1 LSITSDFQIK
11 LLGLSQAN
19 AAALIEVRENAASAG
34 SVSKLS
40 TEVSEIHQALSA
52 SMTTLGGDIQ
62 ASIHQAFTEL
72 KSQTATKYD
81 LLTLAEKL
89 DQATLSLE
97 SEIKA
102 LLDIEPITRRFLTA
116 DQGISGLREEASNV
130 ASTITVM
137 ASQLE
142 SLGQSLAD
150 VKSKLPA
157 ATEILK
163 MLDRLETLAVD
174 MAVVKSATVDRLWIM
189 QEKLRK
195 LARAMEHQEGTSD
208 GRSIKENLKTLLIL
222 MTLPVTSSDNPESI
236 KRSLGDSHND
246 ADASTQKVVVGCLS
260 GHGICATQGL
270 QAQAIAETV
279 VPQPE
284 KYMETGTSCDLK
296 IGSPLSL
303 KKNGSYQSTGIRPEL
318 VIQGGSG
325 RQYHTPETLHLSG
338 IEDPETYWRASK
350 EPIIPLVAI
359 DEISDAMNCV
369 SPITQERQQLSSNS
383 RTSSTSSFTS
393 VSSIESIFSLV
404 SSSSMSSVAS
414 HHGMDT
420 FVRLLTEDSIIM
432 PLCNEAMAIYG
443 HERFE
448 RNLRRLLW
456 AFARDLQSESE
467 SASQKIAAGFIR
479 SQARKTARIVGQSV
493 AYMDKEGSP
502 RGSGVPTKPSRTF
515 TWHASLPS
523 DEVAS
528 DDSESDDDF
537 NIGSSEF
544 EQLEGYI
551 IASKAFQ
558 KLRENLRLL
567 VYSNNKNVTARE
579 HTTATI
585 PTTSLN
591 SDLCTILED
600 CSSQN
605 PSIIEPSITKS
616 EETQEKSS
624 SRINECEAAL
634 ALEVRPDADRGS
646 QKIGF
651 TRVKDVLCAI
661 ARPVCQ
667 TYRIWLPAVIGGW
680 LGYMLHEF
688 RNGEQRKESLIS
700 RDAA

>member
-1 LSITSDFQIK
+1 
-11 LLGLSQAN
+11 
-19 AAALIEVRENAASAG
+19 
-34 SVSKLS
+34 
-40 TEVSEIHQALSA
+40 
-52 SMTTLGGDIQ
+52 MTTLGGDIQ
-62 ASIHQAFTEL
+62 ASIHHAFTEL
-72 KSQTATKYD
+72 KSQTATKHD
-81 LLTLAEKL
+81 LLTLGEKL
-89 DQATLSLE
+89 EQATLSLE

-130 ASTITVM
+130 ASTIVVM

-163 MLDRLETLAVD
+163 MFARLEILAVD
-174 MAVVKSATVDRLWIM
+174 MAVVKSATVDKLWIM

-208 GRSIKENLKTLLIL
+208 GRSIMETHKTLLISI
-222 MTLPVTSSDNPESI
+222 TLPVTRSDNPEAI
-236 KRSLGDSHND
+236 ERSLGDSHND
-246 ADASTQKVVVGCLS
+246 GDASTQKVVVGCLS
-260 GHGICATQGL
+260 DHDICATQGL
-270 QAQAIAETV
+270 QAQAVAETV
-279 VPQPE
+279 ISQPE
-284 KYMETGTSCDLK
+284 NDMETETSRDLK
-296 IGSPLSL
+296 ISSPLSL
-303 KKNGSYQSTGIRPEL
+303 KKNDSYQSTRIRPEL
-318 VIQGGSG
+318 VIQGGFG
-325 RQYHTPETLHLSG
+325 RQYHTPGTLHNSG
-338 IEDPETYWRASK
+338 IEDPETHWRASK

-359 DEISDAMNCV
+359 DENTDAMNCV
-369 SPITQERQQLSSNS
+369 SPIIQEHQQLSSNS

-393 VSSIESIFSLV
+393 VSSIGSIFSLV
-404 SSSSMSSVAS
+404 STSSMSSVAS
-414 HHGMDT
+414 HHGIDT

-432 PLCNEAMAIYG
+432 PLCNEAVAIYG

-493 AYMDKEGSP
+493 AYVDKEGSL
-502 RGSGVPTKPSRTF
+502 RESRVPTKPSRTF
-515 TWHASLPS
+515 TWQASLPS

-537 NIGSSEF
+537 NVGSSEF

-551 IASKAFQ
+551 IASKSFQ
-558 KLRENLRLL
+558 KLRESLRLL
-567 VYSNNKNVTARE
+567 VCPNNRNMTARE
-579 HTTATI
+579 HTTPNRHI
-585 PTTSLN
+585 GLN
-591 SDLCTILED
+591 SNLCTTRVD

-605 PSIIEPSITKS
+605 MPIIELGITTS
-616 EETQEKSS
+616 VETQGKSS
-624 SRINECEAAL
+624 SRISECECAL
-634 ALEVRPDADRGS
+634 DLEVRTEADRRPR
-646 QKIGF
+646 KISL
-651 TRVKDVLCAI
+651 TRINDVLCAI
-661 ARPVCQ
+661 ARPICQ
-667 TYRIWLPAVIGGW
+667 TYRIWLPAAIGGW

-688 RNGEQRKESLIS
+688 QNGERKESLIG